1 MIIAHHPAVEMPS
14 LWIKLQLAPDDNA
27 GYPVIGTLGEQ

>member
-1 MIIAHHPAVEMPS
+1 MIKPHPTVEMPS
-14 LWIKLQLAPDDNA
+14 LWIKLQLAREDDA